1 MTLLKEAESRTTIN
15 QAIRLGAI
23 KRCLKGK
30 SILVVDDDQSWG
42 HALVKLLESLGAS
55 VNTASSGSDCIRLL
69 RSVHF
74 DLILLDI
81 LMPEI
86 DGWDVFAMMKNVLQ
100 GRQIPVLVLTGLARE
115 GVAENLARL
124 PIPENQVLQKNSPP
138 ETILQ
143 AIYKILQD

>member
-1 MTLLKEAESRTTIN
+1 MTLAKEEV
-15 QAIRLGAI
+15 RLGAI

-30 SILVVDDDQSWG
+30 SILVVDDDPAWS

-55 VNTASSGSDCIRLL
+55 VNTAVSGSDCIRLL
-69 RSVHF
+69 RSVNF

-81 LMPEI
+81 MMPGI
-86 DGWDVFAMMKNVLQ
+86 DGWDVFAMMKNILN
-100 GRQIPVLVLTGLARE
+100 GRTIPVLVLTGLSRE

-143 AIYKILQD
+143 AIYKTLQD